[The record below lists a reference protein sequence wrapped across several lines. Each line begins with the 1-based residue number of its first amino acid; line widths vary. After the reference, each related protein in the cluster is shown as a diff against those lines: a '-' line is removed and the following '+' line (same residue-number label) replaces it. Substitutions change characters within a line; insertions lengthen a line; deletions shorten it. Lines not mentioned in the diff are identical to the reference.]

1 VDLTSVG
8 KEIGMMIPPFVGQEG
23 GGVDWLMLLLPI
35 LVCFLCMG
43 QSQGGSAP
51 QKGNTETE
59 SWYTPQ
65 GIDEA
70 YAAIVAEATE
80 WRRKAEEEASSTS
93 ESITSKLRGI
103 MGGGRKQ
110 ARFEVKEEMAPR
122 LYRMTD
128 RSGPVYFELTEVE
141 EGGTV
146 VKATY
151 DSSIKARITRF
162 KAEQPLKIPA
172 IPVSKR
178 CQVCSKPVLP
188 EFVVCPYCGEKLHEE

>member
-1 VDLTSVG
+1 
-8 KEIGMMIPPFVGQEG
+8 MIPPFVGQEG
-23 GGVDWLMLLLPI
+23 GGVDWVTLLLPV
-35 LVCFLCMG
+35 LVCVMCMG
-43 QSQGGSAP
+43 QSRGESAP
-51 QKGNTETE
+51 QGGKTETE

-65 GIDEA
+65 GIEEV

-80 WRRKAEEEASSTS
+80 WRKKEEEKASASSEPILS
-93 ESITSKLRGI
+93 RLRGVL
-103 MGGGRKQ
+103 GGRRVQ

-122 LYRMTD
+122 LYRMADKT
-128 RSGPVYFELTEVE
+128 GPVYFEFTEVE
-141 EGGTV
+141 DGGTV

-178 CQVCSKPVLP
+178 CQVCGKPVLP

>member
-1 VDLTSVG
+1 MT
-8 KEIGMMIPPFVGQEG
+8 
-23 GGVDWLMLLLPI
+23 LLLPA
-35 LVCFLCMG
+35 LLCLMCMG
-43 QSQGGSAP
+43 QSQGGERAS
-51 QKGNTETE
+51 QGEGIETE

-70 YAAIVAEATE
+70 YATIVTETAE
-80 WRRKAEEEASSTS
+80 WRKNEEEKASMAS
-93 ESITSKLRGI
+93 ESITSKLR
-103 MGGGRKQ
+103 RVLRVRREQ
-110 ARFEVKEEMAPR
+110 ARFEVKEEIAPR
-122 LYRMTD
+122 LYRMAD
-128 RSGPVYFELTEVE
+128 RSGPMYFELTEVE

-151 DSSIKARITRF
+151 NSSIKAIVTRF
-162 KAEQPLKIPA
+162 KAGQPLKIPT

>member
-1 VDLTSVG
+1 MT
-8 KEIGMMIPPFVGQEG
+8 F
-23 GGVDWLMLLLPI
+23 LLPI
-35 LVCFLCMG
+35 LVCVMCMG
-43 QSQGGSAP
+43 QSQGGDRAP
-51 QKGNTETE
+51 QGGNTETE

-70 YAAIVAEATE
+70 YAAIVAEAAE
-80 WRRKAEEEASSTS
+80 WRKKEEERASTAS
-93 ESITSKLRGI
+93 ESITAKLGRDLRG
-103 MGGGRKQ
+103 GREQ
-110 ARFEVKEEMAPR
+110 ARFEVKEEIAPR
-122 LYRMTD
+122 LYRMAD

-151 DSSIKARITRF
+151 DSSIKARVTRF

-178 CQVCSKPVLP
+178 CQACGKPVLP

>member
-1 VDLTSVG
+1 
-8 KEIGMMIPPFVGQEG
+8 MIPPFVGQEG
-23 GGVDWLMLLLPI
+23 GGVDWVTLLLPV
-35 LVCFLCMG
+35 LVCVMCMG
-43 QSQGGSAP
+43 QSRGESAP
-51 QKGNTETE
+51 QGGKTETE

-65 GIDEA
+65 GIEEV

-80 WRRKAEEEASSTS
+80 WRKKEEEKASASSEPIIS
-93 ESITSKLRGI
+93 RLRGVL
-103 MGGGRKQ
+103 GGRRVQ

-122 LYRMTD
+122 LYRMADKT
-128 RSGPVYFELTEVE
+128 GPVYFEFTEVE
-141 EGGTV
+141 DGGTV

-162 KAEQPLKIPA
+162 KANQPLKIPA

-178 CQVCSKPVLP
+178 CQVCGKPVLP

>member
-1 VDLTSVG
+1 ME

-23 GGVDWLMLLLPI
+23 GGLDWLTWLLPI
-35 LVCFLCMG
+35 IVCVMCMS
-43 QSQGGSAP
+43 QSRGESAP
-51 QKGNTETE
+51 QRGNTETE

-93 ESITSKLRGI
+93 ESITSKLSGI
-103 MGGGRKQ
+103 LGGGRRE
-110 ARFEVKEEMAPR
+110 ARFTMKEEVAPR

-128 RSGPVYFELTEVE
+128 TSGPIYFEFTEVE
-141 EGGTV
+141 DGGTV

>member
-1 VDLTSVG
+1 MT
-8 KEIGMMIPPFVGQEG
+8 
-23 GGVDWLMLLLPI
+23 LLLPV
-35 LVCFLCMG
+35 LVCVLCMG
-43 QSQGGSAP
+43 QSQGGDRAP
-51 QKGNTETE
+51 QGGNTETE

-70 YAAIVAEATE
+70 YAAIVAEAAE
-80 WRRKAEEEASSTS
+80 WRKKEEEKASASSEPILS
-93 ESITSKLRGI
+93 RLRGVL
-103 MGGGRKQ
+103 GGGRVQ

-122 LYRMTD
+122 LYRMAD
-128 RSGPVYFELTEVE
+128 RTGPVYFELTEVE
-141 EGGTV
+141 DGGTV

-178 CQVCSKPVLP
+178 CQVCGKPVLP

>member
-1 VDLTSVG
+1 
-8 KEIGMMIPPFVGQEG
+8 MIPPFVGQEG

-51 QKGNTETE
+51 QRENTETE

-70 YAAIVAEATE
+70 YTAILTEAAE

-103 MGGGRKQ
+103 LGGGRGDV
-110 ARFEVKEEMAPR
+110 RFMVKEEIAPR
-122 LYRMTD
+122 LYRMAD
-128 RSGPVYFELTEVE
+128 RSGPIYFELTDVDD
-141 EGGTV
+141 GGTV

-172 IPVSKR
+172 IPVGRR
-178 CQVCSKPVLP
+178 CQTCGKPVLP
-188 EFVVCPYCGEKLHEE
+188 EFSVCPYCGEKLLKE

>member
-1 VDLTSVG
+1 
-8 KEIGMMIPPFVGQEG
+8 MMIPPFVGQEG

-51 QKGNTETE
+51 QGENTETE

-70 YAAIVAEATE
+70 YTAILTEAAE

-103 MGGGRKQ
+103 LGGGRGDV
-110 ARFEVKEEMAPR
+110 RFMVKEEIAPR
-122 LYRMTD
+122 LYRMAD
-128 RSGPVYFELTEVE
+128 RSGPIYFELTDVDD
-141 EGGTV
+141 GGTV

-172 IPVSKR
+172 IPVGRR
-178 CQVCSKPVLP
+178 CQTCGKPVLP
-188 EFVVCPYCGEKLHEE
+188 EFSVCPYCGEKLLEE

>member
-1 VDLTSVG
+1 
-8 KEIGMMIPPFVGQEG
+8 MIPPFVGQEG
-23 GGVDWLMLLLPI
+23 GGIDWLTWLLPVI
-35 LVCFLCMG
+35 ACMICMG
-43 QSQGGSAP
+43 QSRGESAP
-51 QKGNTETE
+51 QGGKTETE

-70 YAAIVAEATE
+70 YATIVAEAAE
-80 WRRKAEEEASSTS
+80 WRKKEEEKASVSS
-93 ESITSKLRGI
+93 EPILSRLRGVL
-103 MGGGRKQ
+103 GGGRAQ

-122 LYRMTD
+122 LYRMADKT
-128 RSGPVYFELTEVE
+128 GPVYFEFTEVE
-141 EGGTV
+141 DGGTV

-162 KAEQPLKIPA
+162 KANQPLKIPA

-178 CQVCSKPVLP
+178 CQVCGKPVLP

>member
-1 VDLTSVG
+1 
-8 KEIGMMIPPFVGQEG
+8 MIPPFVGQEG
-23 GGVDWLMLLLPI
+23 GGIDWLTLLLPV
-35 LVCFLCMG
+35 LVCVMCMG
-43 QSQGGSAP
+43 QSQGGDRAP
-51 QKGNTETE
+51 QGGNTETE

-70 YAAIVAEATE
+70 YAAIVAEAAE
-80 WRRKAEEEASSTS
+80 WRKKEEEKASTAS
-93 ESITSKLRGI
+93 EPIMAKLNRMLRG
-103 MGGGRKQ
+103 GKAQ

-122 LYRMTD
+122 LYRMAD
-128 RSGPVYFELTEVE
+128 RTGPVYFELTEVE
-141 EGGTV
+141 DGGTV

-178 CQVCSKPVLP
+178 CQVCGKPVLP

>member
-1 VDLTSVG
+1 
-8 KEIGMMIPPFVGQEG
+8 MIPPFVGQEG
-23 GGVDWLMLLLPI
+23 GGIDWLTLLLPV
-35 LVCFLCMG
+35 LVCVMCMG
-43 QSQGGSAP
+43 QSQGGDRAP
-51 QKGNTETE
+51 QGGNTETE

-70 YAAIVAEATE
+70 YAAIVAEVTE
-80 WRRKAEEEASSTS
+80 WRKKEEEKASTAS
-93 ESITSKLRGI
+93 EPIMSKLNRMLRG
-103 MGGGRKQ
+103 GKAQ

-122 LYRMTD
+122 LYRMVD
-128 RSGPVYFELTEVE
+128 RSGPVYFEFTEVE
-141 EGGTV
+141 DGGTV

-178 CQVCSKPVLP
+178 CQVCGKPVLP

>member
-1 VDLTSVG
+1 
-8 KEIGMMIPPFVGQEG
+8 MIPPFVGQEG
-23 GGVDWLMLLLPI
+23 GGIDWLTWLLPV
-35 LVCFLCMG
+35 LVCVMCMG
-43 QSQGGSAP
+43 QSRGESAP
-51 QKGNTETE
+51 QGGNTETE

-70 YAAIVAEATE
+70 YAAIVAEVTE
-80 WRRKAEEEASSTS
+80 WRKKEEEKASTAS
-93 ESITSKLRGI
+93 EPIMAKLSRMLRG
-103 MGGGRKQ
+103 GRAQ

-122 LYRMTD
+122 LYRMAD
-128 RSGPVYFELTEVE
+128 RTGPVYFEFTEVE
-141 EGGTV
+141 DGGTV

-178 CQVCSKPVLP
+178 CQVCGKPVLP